1 MTAAPVRLQ
10 NSLIS
15 RADLLWAMVDRDP
28 NTVQVIA
35 SQLGLSQRLPRPDLE
50 MPSKLVQIIS
60 ESLTRVEAPP
70 EDSSGD
76 PNQRPDIALWLM
88 THYFSRVETDA
99 TSRRND
105 PEEPKPSYWNW
116 KCPPLEI
123 PQNAPL
129 TPWPVLWHRLRKTLA
144 PAERARQ
151 VDIPRL
157 VDRFARR
164 EVIRQLPRV
173 KDASWNGRFT
183 VVRDCSSHLVPY
195 LADQTWVI
203 EHLRPLLPPQSL
215 TVLSGREPYQLYRL
229 TENAEQAEYIQE
241 QPGRGGCIL
250 ILGDL
255 GCLTASKLD
264 WQKWLYWGRTQKIA
278 GCRLFVLFP
287 GSLRRLHPRLRE
299 VYAAE
304 SWQTD
309 RSAFVSDQEER
320 QKLIRSLLT
329 LAAPAL
335 RLEPGLLRDLRQ
347 LLPYASDV
355 SLEADLWQSPLLS
368 SRHLCAATIDRQ
380 LVRDELRPAFELL
393 PESLRRKVL
402 TCIRRWRRLLEDSP
416 EVWFEEI
423 LNLEQ
428 ASRDLVP
435 ASDIEDARANWR
447 AFDQLLSS
455 PEVSDDGVAEFA
467 DRFTR
472 RATDEAIE
480 DAEIG
485 QIVRKYRGRYHRDL
499 GIHPSTDPIEIDPD
513 DEVRSIKIHIDDVGV
528 TLSAPAQEGTR
539 EHLQLIPR
547 PELARTRSSN
557 GCIQIR
563 QSLNEPGDAFWK
575 TGKPDFVSDYG
586 TDKYGAWFEFQVPWR
601 AGTGVVTQR
610 MRWIRAGTFLMGS
623 PQGER
628 DRDSDETQHE
638 VKLSRGYWLA
648 DTACTQE
655 LWEAV
660 TGKTPSHF
668 KGDRRPVERVSYD
681 NVIKFVSALAKLVPD
696 LSPALPTES
705 QWEYA
710 CRAGTTTPFSFGDT
724 INTDEVNFNGN
735 YPYGNSPKG
744 EYRQETVELKSLPSN
759 CWGLYEMHG
768 NVWEWCSDW
777 FGEYSPEPQVDP
789 AGPAQGS
796 GRVMRGGSWG
806 SSARY
811 VRSACRYWFDPGY
824 RYRNLGFRLLS
835 SASAEPTEAAE
846 VPVAEQG
853 SEQTRFGE
861 AAASPPLPWQGE
873 RAGVRGLV
881 AKTIRVDEG
890 TTSEVE
896 LSSLGPI
903 RIRSNLEEVF
913 LERMTKPKWAVAFG
927 RDRFGTY
934 YADFQVSS
942 IEKGAPVRQR
952 MRWIPPGRFQMG
964 SPADE
969 PGRYDSETQHDVTIS
984 SGFWMF
990 DTPCTQALWLAV
1002 MAGKNPSHFTD
1013 LTRPVEQLNWD
1024 HACQFAAKLTSKMPE
1039 LSFSLPTEAQWEY
1052 ACRAGT
1058 TTAIYTGPLEILGDA
1073 NAPALDEIAWYG
1085 GNCGVDFE
1093 LSNGQAVTWLRNK
1106 QYDFE
1111 KGGTRR
1117 VKQKRPNPWGLYDML
1132 GNVWEWCQDWKG
1144 DYPSESQV
1152 DPIGPEMGSCRVMRG
1167 GSWRD
1172 DARFVRSACRSWRDP
1187 GARFRDLGFRLLSS
1201 ASPDRNQRPNK

>member
-1 MTAAPVRLQ
+1 MIIRSSRRSMLG
-10 NSLIS
+10 
-15 RADLLWAMVDRDP
+15 RADLLNA
-28 NTVQVIA
+28 IA
-35 SQLGLSQRLPRPDLE
+35 SGQDELIDAFARQLGLETQTLE
-50 MPSKLVQIIS
+50 LSDWSVTDRTVLEIPAWTPAATQ
-60 ESLTRVEAPP
+60 
-70 EDSSGD
+70 DSAQY
-76 PNQRPDIALWLM
+76 PNQIEDVAFWLV
-88 THYFSRVETDA
+88 TRYVQRSDVVFP
-99 TSRRND
+99 ND
-105 PEEPKPSYWNW
+105 VDKPPSYWRWTN
-116 KCPPLEI
+116 PPTRPPCQQPL
-123 PQNAPL
+123 AP
-129 TPWPVLWHRLRKTLA
+129 WSVIGARLRKSLEPQHRSRRIDLPRLIHLVA
-144 PAERARQ
+144 QRKLIRQ
-151 VDIPRL
+151 VPRL
-157 VDRFARR
+157 KRR
-164 EVIRQLPRV
+164 KWNTQLCVV
-173 KDASWNGRFT
+173 KDR
-183 VVRDCSSHLVPY
+183 SSHLVPY
-195 LADQTWVI
+195 FFDQDFVV
-203 EHLRPLLPPQSL
+203 EQLVRLLPPQCVS
-215 TVLSGREPYQLYRL
+215 VLEGQSPFRL
-229 TENAEQAEYIQE
+229 FGDGSKIQSDDELVPE
-241 QPGRGGCIL
+241 QPVAGSQVL
-250 ILGDL
+250 VLGDI
-255 GCLTASKLD
+255 GCLSNNRKTWHHWVRWARQATDRGCELMA
-264 WQKWLYWGRTQKIA
+264 LVPCAVRRIPTQLQD
-278 GCRLFVLFP
+278 LFAVQ
-287 GSLRRLHPRLRE
+287 
-299 VYAAE
+299 
-304 SWQTD
+304 SWQIEATTEVKD
-309 RSAFVSDQEER
+309 EQHR
-320 QKLIRSLLT
+320 QRLVEKILT
-329 LAAPAL
+329 LASPAV
-335 RLEPGLLRDLRQ
+335 RLEPGLLRDLRS
-347 LLPYASDV
+347 LLPEAAEV
-355 SLEADLWQSPLLS
+355 SLEADVWSSSLLS
-368 SRHLCAATIDRQ
+368 SNHPVAATIDRQ
-380 LVRDELRPAFELL
+380 IARRELRPKFESL
-393 PESLRRKVL
+393 PIALRRKALAV
-402 TCIRRWRRLLEDSP
+402 IRDWRKLLEDSP
-416 EVWFEEI
+416 EVWFEEV
-423 LNLEQ
+423 LGLSDE
-428 ASRDLVP
+428 SRSVLPEHDLK
-435 ASDIEDARANWR
+435 DARAFWR
-447 AFDQLLSS
+447 DL
-455 PEVSDDGVAEFA
+455 DDSLTSNRGTAGLMEYA

-472 RATDEAIE
+472 RASDYAMSDFEAGSIL
-480 DAEIG
+480 
-485 QIVRKYRGRYHRDL
+485 RKYQRLLNPDL
-499 GIHPSTDPIEIDPD
+499 GIHSATDPLEVPATDLIQQICIDAD
-513 DEVRSIKIHIDDVGV
+513 DQ
-528 TLSAPAQEGTR
+528 TLTLFQRRDSDPGNRHTALL
-539 EHLQLIPR
+539 H
-547 PELARTRSSN
+547 SSN
-557 GCIQIR
+557 GIFEIATPQ
-563 QSLNEPGDAFWK
+563 QTTDSHFWK

-586 TDKYGAWFEFQVPWR
+586 TDPFGAWFEFQVPR
-601 AGTGVVTQR
+601 RDGKGVVTQR

-796 GRVMRGGSWG
+796 ARVFRGGGWSNL
-806 SSARY
+806 ARR
-811 VRSACRYWFDPGY
+811 VRSACRYWLGPGA
-824 RYRNLGFRLLS
+824 RDRDLGFRLLS

-853 SEQTRFGE
+853 SEQTRFGV
-861 AAASPPLPWQGE
+861 ATTSPPLPWQGE

-881 AKTIRVDEG
+881 AKTMRVDEG
-890 TTSEVE
+890 TTAEVE

-952 MRWIPPGRFQMG
+952 MRWIPPGRFRMG

-1002 MAGKNPSHFTD
+1002 MPGANPSYFPD

-1152 DPIGPEMGSCRVMRG
+1152 DPIGPEMGSYRVVRG
-1167 GSWRD
+1167 GSWSSN
-1172 DARFVRSACRSWRDP
+1172 ARLVRSACRRWDGP
-1187 GARFRDLGFRLLSS
+1187 GFRYETLGFRLLSS